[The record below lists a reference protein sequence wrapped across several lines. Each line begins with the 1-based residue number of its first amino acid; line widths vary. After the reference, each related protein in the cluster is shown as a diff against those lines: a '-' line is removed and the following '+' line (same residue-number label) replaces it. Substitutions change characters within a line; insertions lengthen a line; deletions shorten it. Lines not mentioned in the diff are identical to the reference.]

1 MKRKNFKDYLNE
13 LKQEEKSYSETKD
26 NQSFIYIYQVTDLL
40 YGELIGLVLDQKA
53 LHKSVYTLFRKN
65 MDNVFNNLKDYA
77 TKVKKEKEKDI
88 DDLLR
93 LSLSNNYV
101 DMKNLNNIYN
111 NFTKELNQSFEIEKK
126 VQTLVESNTDIF
138 RGDLF
143 NSTVI
148 LNKSLANK
156 VIDSYKKLYVNEL
169 VNNLVFKRNNVLAI
183 YQNFINNV
191 IKDIYEAKLKV
202 KNQNLGLIS
211 NVSYDYLKKIENE
224 NVDKYIRENK
234 KIINSF
240 FTDFE
245 KAVRDKKLAV
255 FRKKKVNNC
264 KDYFLNFNSEL
275 SIMIKNVFEEMNDI
289 VSLDNEQI
297 RSKLKDFNELIT
309 HIFQINL
316 IFDKQFI
323 EYKSFFIIKSS
334 EKFDNLY
341 DKHKEK
347 FVNSLKQ
354 NIFNIFRDNIKIYND
369 TVYKTMLLKSK
380 VDEYEEVLTVTK
392 IKELLLK

>member
-1 MKRKNFKDYLNE
+1 M
-13 LKQEEKSYSETKD
+13 
-26 NQSFIYIYQVTDLL
+26 
-40 YGELIGLVLDQKA
+40 DQKA

-211 NVSYDYLKKIENE
+211 NVFE
-224 NVDKYIRENK
+224 V
-234 KIINSF
+234 F
-240 FTDFE
+240 FPLLTTSSHGRAMRRALFL
-245 KAVRDKKLAV
+245 LA
-255 FRKKKVNNC
+255 
-264 KDYFLNFNSEL
+264 
-275 SIMIKNVFEEMNDI
+275 
-289 VSLDNEQI
+289 
-297 RSKLKDFNELIT
+297 
-309 HIFQINL
+309 
-316 IFDKQFI
+316 
-323 EYKSFFIIKSS
+323 
-334 EKFDNLY
+334 
-341 DKHKEK
+341 
-347 FVNSLKQ
+347 
-354 NIFNIFRDNIKIYND
+354 
-369 TVYKTMLLKSK
+369 
-380 VDEYEEVLTVTK
+380 
-392 IKELLLK
+392 